1 MKKPLFLLFF
11 LTFYA
16 HLSKAQIA
24 PDTIPFTLNKQSN
37 ICVKAQINGSDTL
50 ILMFHTAASGVTIIK
65 EAVEK
70 KLPLK
75 LDKSSNVSSWGG
87 TTSAQYSEGNIL
99 TISHQK
105 WDSMTI
111 TQNENSG
118 AGTDGKFGYD
128 LFSKKIVEI
137 DYDKNI
143 MIIHAKMPKILRFL
157 TPKAR
162 RGYDKSKLV
171 FKRGSMHIEGAM
183 TIGKEMYKDS
193 FMFHSGY
200 GGAILLDPKIAEK
213 YNMAAQLKTLS
224 TSELRDSYNNIIKIE
239 TKLLPHLIVAGKNM
253 KDIPL
258 SFAAQSSQIP
268 MKVFGNDLLK
278 RFNIIFDFQQNDIYM
293 KPNGL
298 WNMAYTVKK

>member
-1 MKKPLFLLFF
+1 MKKFLIGLSIFM
-11 LTFYA
+11 FYA
-16 HLSKAQIA
+16 HMINGQTAS
-24 PDTIPFTLNKQSN
+24 DTIPFTLNKQSN
-37 ICVKAQINGSDTL
+37 ICIKAQINGSDTL
-50 ILMFHTAASGVTIIK
+50 TLMFHTAATGITIIK

-87 TTSAQYSEGNIL
+87 TTSAPYSEGNTM

-128 LFSKKIVEI
+128 LFLNKIVEI

-143 MIIHAKMPKILRFL
+143 MIVHEKMPNMSLRGM
-157 TPKAR
+157 K
-162 RGYDKSKLV
+162 GYNKNKLI
-171 FKRGSMHIEGAM
+171 FKRGSMHIEGTM
-183 TIGKEMYKDS
+183 TIGKEVYKDS
-193 FMFHSGY
+193 FMFHTGY
-200 GGAILLDPKIAEK
+200 GGAILLDPKVAEK

-239 TKLLPHLIVAGKNM
+239 TKLLPLLKIADEDL
-253 KDIPL
+253 KDVPL

-278 RFNIIFDFQQNDIYM
+278 RFNIIFDFLNNDIYM

-298 WNMAYTVKK
+298 WDMTYTVKK

>member
-16 HLSKAQIA
+16 LLSNAQTA

>member
-1 MKKPLFLLFF
+1 MKNSLIALLVFM
-11 LTFYA
+11 FYT
-16 HLSKAQIA
+16 HVSNGQIA
-24 PDTIPFTLNKQSN
+24 SDTIPFTLNKQSN
-37 ICVKAQINGSDTL
+37 ICIKAQINGSDTL
-50 ILMFHTAASGVTIIK
+50 ILMFHTAASGITIIK

-87 TTSAQYSEGNIL
+87 TTSAPYSEDNTM

-105 WDSMTI
+105 WDSMII

-128 LFSKKIVEI
+128 LFLNKIVEI

-143 MIIHAKMPKILRFL
+143 MIVHEKMPNMSLRG
-157 TPKAR
+157 KK
-162 RGYDKSKLV
+162 GYTKNKLI

-183 TIGKEMYKDS
+183 TIGKEVYKDS
-193 FMFHSGY
+193 FMFHTGY

-239 TKLLPHLIVAGKNM
+239 TKLLPRIKIAGQKL

-278 RFNIIFDFQQNDIYM
+278 RFNIIFDFQNNDIYM

-298 WNMAYTVKK
+298 WDMAYTVKK

>member
-16 HLSKAQIA
+16 LLSNAQIA

-37 ICVKAQINGSDTL
+37 ICIKAQVNGSDTL
-50 ILMFHTAASGVTIIK
+50 ILMFHTAATGITIIK

-143 MIIHAKMPKILRFL
+143 MVIHTKMPKILRFL

-183 TIGKEMYKDS
+183 TIGKEVYKDS

-239 TKLLPHLIVAGKNM
+239 TKLLPHLRVAGKKM
-253 KDIPL
+253 KNIPL

-298 WNMAYTVKK
+298 WDMAYTVKK